1 MLPRRHIRIK
11 VFQSLYTLA
20 QQDKDYKF
28 DFQREFNNNLESY
41 KSLYFFIINL
51 LKILRD
57 VAKEEIK
64 IKKTKLIPSE
74 EDLKPNT
81 KFIKNTILNKINNQH
96 KSGHIE
102 KEKEKIH
109 SIIKNIFQQVKKS
122 KKYIDYMNTE
132 TTKNDEE
139 KSIILFILKK
149 YVIINEKIHDI
160 IEDYS
165 IYWNDDLIVIYNLIL
180 EKINNN
186 KSINTI
192 KLFRK
197 KDDEVFAEKLIQT
210 TIDKEHD
217 TSLIIY
223 SLAKNWDKERIA
235 LSDLILMRM
244 AITEI
249 SYLKNIPHKVTL
261 DEYIEI
267 SKEYSTPKSNEFING
282 ILDVF
287 IKDNLGKKI
296 KE

>member
-1 MLPRRHIRIK
+1 M
-11 VFQSLYTLA
+11 T
-20 QQDKDYKF
+20 
-28 DFQREFNNNLESY
+28 N
-41 KSLYFFIINL
+41 
-51 LKILRD
+51 
-57 VAKEEIK
+57 
-64 IKKTKLIPSE
+64 KTSE
-74 EDLKPNT
+74 
-81 KFIKNTILNKINNQH
+81 
-96 KSGHIE
+96 
-102 KEKEKIH
+102 
-109 SIIKNIFQQVKKS
+109 
-122 KKYIDYMNTE
+122 
-132 TTKNDEE
+132 NDEE

-149 YVIINEKIHDI
+149 YVIINESIHDI

-197 KDDEVFAEKLIQT
+197 KDDEVFAKKLIQT
-210 TIDKEHD
+210 TIDKEDD

-223 SLAKNWDKERIA
+223 RLAKNWDKERIA

-267 SKEYSTPKSNEFING
+267 SKQYSTPKSNEFING

-287 IKDNLGKKI
+287 IKDNLEKK
-296 KE
+296 